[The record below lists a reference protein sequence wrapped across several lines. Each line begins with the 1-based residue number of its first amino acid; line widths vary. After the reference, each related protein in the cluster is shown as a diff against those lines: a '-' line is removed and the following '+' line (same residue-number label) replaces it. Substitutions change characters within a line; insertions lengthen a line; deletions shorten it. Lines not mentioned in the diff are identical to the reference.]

1 METVTG
7 HIQDRHPGPDPIL
20 GLVHVVHI
28 RGHIQEVVL
37 EVGHGIIVVDLEVH
51 LEDEGLV
58 PEVDQEAIQRKDQE
72 STHLPIV
79 DQNLP
84 VIQRLKINKDKR
96 R

>member
-1 METVTG
+1 MGNVTG
-7 HIQDRHPGPDPIL
+7 HIQDLHPGPDPIL
-20 GLVHVVHI
+20 GLVHVV
-28 RGHIQEVVL
+28 HIQEVVL

-51 LEDEGLV
+51 LEDEDLV

-79 DQNLP
+79 GQNLP
-84 VIQRLKINKDKR
+84 IIQLLKINKDKR